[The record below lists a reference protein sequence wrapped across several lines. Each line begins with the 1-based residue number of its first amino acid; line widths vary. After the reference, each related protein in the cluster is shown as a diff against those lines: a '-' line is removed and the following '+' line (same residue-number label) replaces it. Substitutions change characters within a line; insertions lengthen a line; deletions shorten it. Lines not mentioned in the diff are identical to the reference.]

1 MSTAHYTPASC
12 PSHLPLQLPLQ
23 PISFFFFFLL
33 ISLVSFAWRRRRLE
47 PPGLA
52 PPDPPPTS
60 RHLCLHLW
68 EPFVRRLAAVVG
80 SRLNIKSSG
89 GGSCGVWMEG
99 LRQTSSTRHRPPLF
113 SSAGSSVKPQ
123 KAILPPTHT
132 CNDSLVE
139 DSIWMTT
146 RLFLAPN
153 TLWQISFL
161 IGKNLHLANEGK
173 KKTQNE
179 SSRSHRAKVEV

>member
-1 MSTAHYTPASC
+1 MHGVAAALSRR
-12 PSHLPLQLPLQ
+12 
-23 PISFFFFFLL
+23 
-33 ISLVSFAWRRRRLE
+33 VS
-47 PPGLA
+47 PPR
-52 PPDPPPTS
+52 PTS

-80 SRLNIKSSG
+80 SRLNNKSSG
-89 GGSCGVWMEG
+89 SGGGVWMEG
-99 LRQTSSTRHRPPLF
+99 LRPTSSTRHRPPLF

-123 KAILPPTHT
+123 KAILPPTHP

-139 DSIWMTT
+139 DSIWRTT

-161 IGKNLHLANEGK
+161 IGKNQHLANEGK
-173 KKTQNE
+173 KATELKLMFK
-179 SSRSHRAKVEV
+179 SLVAAGLKVES